1 MTYPLLMP
9 KLKQKDIDATK
20 KTTSTQKK
28 ELQIFLGEEP
38 QNS

>member
-1 MTYPLLMP
+1 MTYPLLIP
-9 KLKQKDIDATK
+9 KLKDIDATK